1 MIAVLN
7 RRTAPVLV
15 LATLLAGVAA
25 PAAGQGDRGNAG
37 WYIRATPY
45 LWFSNLSG
53 VETLAIGEADAIIGG
68 FVVPVGDTVL
78 ATDWGARL
86 ELGKGRVRA
95 LINFKRA
102 SVANTREIHPVGD
115 PTTSV
120 PAAFVFD
127 WLSTDVFGAVQIG
140 PFTEN
145 RAVEIYGGIRYVR
158 LRHELNAPGT
168 ITSDVVE
175 TWIEPV
181 IGGRLYSEMGGRFWA
196 MFDGDLGGFGVG
208 SQFMLTVGAE
218 LGFRVAKP
226 LDLMMR
232 YSYHELDYD
241 SGRTGASAFA
251 WQNGAIQGWFF
262 GAVLK
267 Y

>member
-7 RRTAPVLV
+7 RRTVPVLV
-15 LATLLAGVAA
+15 LGTLLAGVTI
-25 PAAGQGDRGNAG
+25 PAAGQGDRGNDG
-37 WYIRATPY
+37 WYVRATPY

-53 VETLAIGEADAIIGG
+53 VETLAIGEADAVIGG

-86 ELGKGRVRA
+86 ELGKGRVRV
-95 LINFKRA
+95 LINVMRA
-102 SVANTREIHPVGD
+102 SVANATEIHPEGD
-115 PTTSV
+115 PATLL
-120 PAAFVFD
+120 AATFAFD
-127 WLSTDVFGAVQIG
+127 WLSTDVFAAVQIG

-145 RAVEIYGGIRYVR
+145 RAVEIYGGTRYVR
-158 LRHELNAPGT
+158 LRHQLNAPGT

-175 TWIEPV
+175 SWIDPV
-181 IGGRLYSEMGGRFWA
+181 IGGRLYSEVGGRFWA
-196 MFDGDLGGFGVG
+196 MFNGDVGGFGVG
-208 SQFMLTVGAE
+208 SQFMLTIGGE

-232 YSYHELDYD
+232 YSYQELDYD
-241 SGRTGASAFA
+241 SGRTGASEFT

>member
-1 MIAVLN
+1 MIPGLT
-7 RRTAPVLV
+7 RRTAPVWG
-15 LATLLAGVAA
+15 LATLLAGVTA

-37 WYIRATPY
+37 WYVRATPY
-45 LWFSNLSG
+45 VWFSNLSG

-145 RAVEIYGGIRYVR
+145 RAVEIYGGTRYVR

-175 TWIEPV
+175 TWIDPV
-181 IGGRLYSEMGGRFWA
+181 IGGRLYSEVGGRFFSV
-196 MFDGDLGGFGVG
+196 FDGDLRGFGLG
-208 SQFMLTVGAE
+208 SPFMLPVGCG
-218 LGFRVAKP
+218 LGF
-226 LDLMMR
+226 
-232 YSYHELDYD
+232 
-241 SGRTGASAFA
+241 
-251 WQNGAIQGWFF
+251 
-262 GAVLK
+262 
-267 Y
+267 

>member
-1 MIAVLN
+1 MIAVLS

-15 LATLLAGVAA
+15 LGSLVAGVTM
-25 PAAGQGDRGNAG
+25 PAAGQGDRGNVG
-37 WYIRATPY
+37 WYVRATPY
-45 LWFSNLSG
+45 IWMSNLSG
-53 VETLAIGEADAIIGG
+53 VETLAIGEADANIGG

-86 ELGKGRVRA
+86 EVGKGRVRA
-95 LINFKRA
+95 LLNFKSA
-102 SVANTREIHPVGD
+102 SVANTTVIHPEDD
-115 PTTSV
+115 PTASL
-120 PAAFVFD
+120 AADFVFD

-140 PFTEN
+140 PFTQN
-145 RAVEIYGGIRYVR
+145 RAVEIYGGTRYVR
-158 LRHELNAPGT
+158 LRHRLNATT
-168 ITSDVVE
+168 IKSDVVE
-175 TWIEPV
+175 TWIDPV
-181 IGGRLYSEMGGRFWA
+181 IGGRLYSEVGGRFWA
-196 MFDGDLGGFGVG
+196 MFNGDLGGFGVG
-208 SQFMLTVGAE
+208 SQFMLTVGGE

-232 YSYHELDYD
+232 YTYHELDYD

-262 GAVLK
+262 GAVFK

>member
-7 RRTAPVLV
+7 RRTVPVLV
-15 LATLLAGVAA
+15 LGTLLAGVTI
-25 PAAGQGDRGNAG
+25 PAAGQGDRGNDR
-37 WYIRATPY
+37 WYVRATPY

-53 VETLAIGEADAIIGG
+53 VETLAIGEADAVIGG

-95 LINFKRA
+95 LINFMRA
-102 SVANTREIHPVGD
+102 SVANATEIHPEGD
-115 PTTSV
+115 PTTLL
-120 PAAFVFD
+120 AATFVFD
-127 WLSTDVFGAVQIG
+127 WLSTDVFAAVQIG
-140 PFTEN
+140 PFTES
-145 RAVEIYGGIRYVR
+145 RAVEIYGGTRYVR
-158 LRHELNAPGT
+158 LHHELTAPGT

-175 TWIEPV
+175 TWIDPV
-181 IGGRLYSEMGGRFWA
+181 IGGRLYSEVGGRFWA
-196 MFDGDLGGFGVG
+196 MFNGDVGGFGVG
-208 SQFMLTVGAE
+208 SQFMLTIGGE

-232 YSYHELDYD
+232 YSYQELDYD
-241 SGRTGASAFA
+241 SGRTGASAFT

-262 GAVLK
+262 GAVFK